1 MNITIKDV
9 AKEAG
14 VSTSTVSRVLS
25 NSKSISEDTKKKVME
40 VVKKMDY
47 KPNLIARGLAKNKK
61 RMIGV
66 VIPNDGNEIMTNY
79 FFVSLMKGI
88 SMCAQSNDYY
98 VSYTFSKDMDDEKSI
113 KDMCDSGLVD
123 GMCILRSKEDDNIKS
138 YLKNK
143 NFPFVT
149 VGRENEDDNMLWVD
163 NNNFKISY
171 DVVDEMIAK
180 GNRNIFFLGARE
192 NFNVS
197 KDRFKGY
204 KLALEMNG
212 LKINEKFIINA
223 NGFTREEGYNFTKKI
238 VLENEKIDAIFATDD
253 LLAIGAAEYLN
264 EKDINDISI
273 VGFNNIPLGEFQ
285 KKPISTVDINSEQLG
300 YRAAELLINKLEGR
314 ERKETNCIV
323 KCKLIKR
330 KTFV

>member
-1 MNITIKDV
+1 MNITIKEV

-25 NSKSISEDTKKKVME
+25 NNKSISEETKKKVMK
-40 VVKKMDY
+40 VVKKMNY
-47 KPNLIARGLAKNKK
+47 KPNLIARGLAQNKK
-61 RMIGV
+61 RVIGV

-98 VSYTFSKDMDDEKSI
+98 VSYTFSKNMDDEKSI

-123 GMCILRSKEDDNIKS
+123 GMCILRSKENDTIKL

-143 NFPFVT
+143 EIPFVT
-149 VGRENEDDNMLWVD
+149 VGRENQEENMLWVD
-163 NNNFKISY
+163 NDNFKVSY

-180 GNRNIFFLGARE
+180 GNKNILFLSARE
-192 NFNVS
+192 NLNVS
-197 KDRFKGY
+197 KDRLKGY

-212 LKINEKFIINA
+212 LKINKKLIISA
-223 NGFTREEGYNFTKKI
+223 EGFTKEQGYKFTEKI
-238 VLENEKIDAIFATDD
+238 IFENEKIDAIFATDD
-253 LLAIGAAEYLN
+253 LLAIGAAEYIN
-264 EKDINDISI
+264 EKNITNISI

-285 KKPISTVDINSEQLG
+285 KNPISTVDINSEELG
-300 YRAAELLINKLEGR
+300 YKAAKLLIDKLEGR
-314 ERKETNCIV
+314 EGKEKNYIV